1 MPLDSIWWNENLDRI
16 NTSDKSLGESF
27 DSNKYSKELAAVGQ
41 EINETRELQLKN
53 ADELKKLLKDGYE
66 NNKIENLISVEKNRL
81 DRLHQAILKLDI
93 SNKNNEWY
101 KTLEEILNEDNKNT
115 EEKLELMVKIIHN
128 MNDEIDVEHE
138 DNTTEHTEFKCWNR
152 ALFFNYIFNNYG
164 GKLGIEKSNICLPY
178 GHCMNIIKI
187 WWQTYLVDWWAGCFN
202 KIDNYTIEEKWSR
215 KCVVLN
221 KPIENFKG
229 SWTFYPFSSFPY
241 TENLKK
247 DDLELY
253 TSFNLQGYSYYFT
266 NKLYEAAQKY
276 YNDGSIK
283 DKNWLKKFFDEH
295 LKEQENPLKEIL
307 DEGDSLAI
315 DSREN
320 QISILKK
327 QIEKSLS
334 YEENKEKFDNMNEYM
349 KTITENSHDLRPEER
364 EWKEWEDWPLK
375 QFHKADKKSMDA
387 LKIPKEMIPKILEAL
402 TKKVGNTEN
411 TKNFR
416 ARTIKRIRRR
426 KANQPNIKNISD
438 YVVKQFEKYKFNK
451 DEKILDDPELDS
463 VVKNFVNAIDKKAGQ
478 LNKELKDYLPTYL
491 SSLTK

>member
-1 MPLDSIWWNENLDRI
+1 MSLNSIWWNENLNEKKD
-16 NTSDKSLGESF
+16 TQEVEWKSF
-27 DSNKYSKELAAVGQ
+27 DSEKYSQELAAVGQ

-101 KTLEEILNEDNKNT
+101 KTLEEILNEDNKDT
-115 EEKLELMVKIIHN
+115 EEKLELIVKIIHN

-152 ALFFNYIFNNYG
+152 ALFFNYIFNNYKN
-164 GKLGIEKSNICLPY
+164 KLGIQESDKSNICLPY
-178 GHCMNIIKI
+178 WHCMNIIKI

-215 KCVVLN
+215 KCIVLN
-221 KPIENFKG
+221 KPIEDFKG

-266 NKLYEAAQKY
+266 NKLYEAAQKH

-295 LKEQENPLKEIL
+295 LDKLDSPLEEIL
-307 DEGDSLAI
+307 DKGDSLAI
-315 DSREN
+315 DSRAN
-320 QISILKK
+320 QIAILKK
-327 QIEKSLS
+327 QIENSLP
-334 YEENKEKFDNMNEYM
+334 YDKNKEKFNNINEYM
-349 KTITENSHDLRPEER
+349 RMITENSHDLRPEER

-375 QFHKADKKSMDA
+375 QFHKADKESMDA
-387 LKIPKEMIPKILEAL
+387 LKIPKEMIPKILESL
-402 TKKVGNTEN
+402 TKKVWSTNDIEKLSN
-411 TKNFR
+411 YLINQFR
-416 ARTIKRIRRR
+416 
-426 KANQPNIKNISD
+426 
-438 YVVKQFEKYKFNK
+438 KYKSNWY
-451 DEKILDDPELDS
+451 EKILDDSQLDLK
-463 VVKNFVNAIDKKAGQ
+463 VKEFIDAIDKKAGQ

>member
-1 MPLDSIWWNENLDRI
+1 MWINSFRWNENLDRI
-16 NTSDKSLGESF
+16 SSSGVSLEESF
-27 DSNKYSKELAAVGQ
+27 DSKEYSQKLAAVGQ
-41 EINETRELQLKN
+41 EIDETRKLQSRD
-53 ADELKKLLKDGYE
+53 ADELKNLLNDRGE
-66 NNKIENLISVEKNRL
+66 NNKKENIENLINTEKTRL
-81 DRLHQAILKLDI
+81 GRLHQAILKLDI

-101 KTLEEILNEDNKNT
+101 NTLEEILNEDNKNT

-152 ALFFNYIFNNYG
+152 ALFFNYIFNNYKN
-164 GKLGIEKSNICLPY
+164 KLGIQESDKSNICLPY
-178 GHCMNIIKI
+178 WHCMNIIKI

-215 KCVVLN
+215 KCIVLN

-266 NKLYEAAQKY
+266 DKLYKAAQKV
-276 YNDGSIK
+276 NPDIK
-283 DKNWLKKFFDEH
+283 DKDWLKKFFNDEY
-295 LKEQENPLKEIL
+295 LSKLDNPLKGIL

-349 KTITENSHDLRPEER
+349 KTITKYSNDLRPEER
-364 EWKEWEDWPLK
+364 EWENWPLR
-375 QFHKADKKSMDA
+375 QFHKADKESMDA
-387 LKIPKEMIPKILEAL
+387 MKIPQDMIPKIGEAL
-402 TKKVGNTEN
+402 VKKVWDNNSIE
-411 TKNFR
+411 K
-416 ARTIKRIRRR
+416 
-426 KANQPNIKNISD
+426 ISN
-438 YVVKQFEKYKFNK
+438 YIIEKFNEYK
-451 DEKILDDPELDS
+451 LNWDVKLLDDSELDS
-463 VVKNFVNAIDKKAGQ
+463 IVKGFINAIDKKAGQ
-478 LNKELKDYLPTYL
+478 LNKGLKDYLPTYL
-491 SSLTK
+491 SGLFKT

>member
-178 GHCMNIIKI
+178 GHCMNVIEI
-187 WWQTYLVDWWAGCFN
+187 WRQTYLVDGWAWCFN
-202 KIDNYTIEEKWSR
+202 KIDSCSREKKWSWR
-215 KCVVLN
+215 CIKLD
-221 KPIENFKG
+221 KPIETYEG

-241 TENLKK
+241 TERLNK

-266 NKLYEAAQKY
+266 GKLYKAAQKVHP
-276 YNDGSIK
+276 DIK
-283 DKNWLKKFFDEH
+283 DKDWLKKFFNDEY
-295 LKEQENPLKEIL
+295 LSKLDNPLKGIL

-375 QFHKADKKSMDA
+375 QFHKADKESMDKM
-387 LKIPKEMIPKILEAL
+387 KIPKEMIPKILEAL
-402 TKKVGNTEN
+402 TKKVWSANDIEKLSN
-411 TKNFR
+411 YLINQFR
-416 ARTIKRIRRR
+416 
-426 KANQPNIKNISD
+426 
-438 YVVKQFEKYKFNK
+438 KYKSNRY
-451 DEKILDDPELDS
+451 EKILDDPQLDLK
-463 VVKNFVNAIDKKAGQ
+463 VKEFIDAIDKKAGQ